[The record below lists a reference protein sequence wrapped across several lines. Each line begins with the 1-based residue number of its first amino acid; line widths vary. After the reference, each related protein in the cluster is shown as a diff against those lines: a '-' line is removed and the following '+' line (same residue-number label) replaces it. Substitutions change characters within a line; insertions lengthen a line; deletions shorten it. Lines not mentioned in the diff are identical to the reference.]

1 MKLVVDKNLVNN
13 TYEVML
19 EIQDITPEDKEQIHD
34 FGEQTFNI
42 GGKLFETIEVE
53 KEVGIAETPKVEVV
67 KVPKTEMK
75 EVEVTD
81 PETQEVTKEMK
92 EVPVLD
98 SNGKQVYEDVEKPVL
113 DKDGKPVMEK
123 HPVMGKV
130 QEEILLADLGN
141 IYRKFPS
148 EFPIKRT
155 FTALEFGDKAE
166 KIAIG
171 YVSLIQKEAQRIV
184 TELGKK
190 VDSFTGTTEIQL

>member
-1 MKLVVDKNLVNN
+1 MKLVVDKKLVNN
-13 TYEVML
+13 AYEVML

-42 GGKLFETIEVE
+42 GGKLTEIKDVVKETGFIE
-53 KEVGIAETPKVEVV
+53 KPKVEVV

-75 EVEVTD
+75 EVEVTN
-81 PETQEVTKEMK
+81 PETQEVTKEMQ

-98 SNGKQVYEDVEKPVL
+98 AEGKQVIEDVTKPVL
-113 DKDGKPVMEK
+113 DEKGQPVMVKTPTYET
-123 HPVMGKV
+123 V
-130 QEEILLADLGN
+130 QEEVLVADLGN

-166 KIAIG
+166 KVALG
-171 YVSLIQKEAQRIV
+171 YVGLIQKEAERIV

-190 VDSFTGTTEIQL
+190 VDSFTGSTEIQL